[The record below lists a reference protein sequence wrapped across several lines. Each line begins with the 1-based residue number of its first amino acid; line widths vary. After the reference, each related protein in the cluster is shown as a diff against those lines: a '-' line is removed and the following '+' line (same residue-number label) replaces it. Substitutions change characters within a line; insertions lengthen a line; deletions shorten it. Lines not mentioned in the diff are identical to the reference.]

1 MSTDNLDTAKF
12 TDSLAHG
19 VPVLVTGLQ
28 RRFQGTWNPQRFAEK
43 YGSEQITLINC
54 ETELE
59 FKSTVADFFRDFD
72 VPRDRKQ
79 IVKLKVSC
87 VMMTLPP
94 GRTVTKGFVRTGL
107 RNIISDRFFPTFM
120 RLSSMPYR
128 FPIIRARMVCA
139 ILCHTLHRMELYLT
153 WVCVSLLYFHL
164 SHHSFVIPGPK
175 MYNAHGDPANNLRHG
190 STRLHLDVTG
200 AVNIMLYAADQLDGS
215 PGGALWHIFGP
226 EATPILRQ
234 FMREEAAGA
243 TEEPGDPIHNQ
254 STYLTPSLLET
265 LSQRYGLHP
274 YTISQHPGDAVYI
287 PAGCAHQVCS
297 VLFFRVRAIITN
309 RSATY
314 QVLLRLRATFS
325 VLKASLP
332 ADNLLISSVS
342 KGWYT
347 GGRKTY
353 FSSKQPFGMRGM
365 PCRSSVPIYST
376 SNHSS

>member
-1 MSTDNLDTAKF
+1 
-12 TDSLAHG
+12 
-19 VPVLVTGLQ
+19 
-28 RRFQGTWNPQRFAEK
+28 
-43 YGSEQITLINC
+43 
-54 ETELE
+54 
-59 FKSTVADFFRDFD
+59 
-72 VPRDRKQ
+72 
-79 IVKLKVSC
+79 
-87 VMMTLPP
+87 
-94 GRTVTKGFVRTGL
+94 
-107 RNIISDRFFPTFM
+107 
-120 RLSSMPYR
+120 
-128 FPIIRARMVCA
+128 
-139 ILCHTLHRMELYLT
+139 
-153 WVCVSLLYFHL
+153 
-164 SHHSFVIPGPK
+164 

-314 QVLLRLRATFS
+314 QVLLRLHATFS

-342 KGWYT
+342 RGWYT
-347 GGRKTY
+347 DGRKMY
-353 FSSKQPFGMRGM
+353 FSSKQPSGMRGM
-365 PCRSSVPIYST
+365 PCRSSVPMYPT
-376 SNHSS
+376 SNHPS